1 MPINNIVVCK
11 AFRKWRYLHNNTKS
25 EKVMPHIQRFL
36 REHRE
41 KIDAIDDTILRLLK
55 ERKEIALEIL
65 DTKVKNTLPIYVPK
79 REQEKIDAFR
89 EKAVSNGLDPEWAED
104 FLRMIMSSSRA
115 SQSMSNFPR
124 STTDEKTIL
133 YVGGTG
139 GMGSLYGR
147 MTSASGYKVR
157 VLDKDDWDQVESLTD
172 GVDLVVVTVPI
183 HITESI
189 ISRLIPYLKPG
200 TVLTD
205 FTSNKARVLEH
216 MMREWDGPVIG
227 LHPMHGPDVANLSRQ
242 LMLVC
247 EGRDADAGRWFLDQF
262 ELWGLRVK
270 YVDPAKHDHAMHLIQ
285 GLRHFVALLHGS
297 FMQKYDLKPE
307 DMIDFSSP
315 IYRAELMMTGRI
327 FAQDPELYADIVFA
341 NAERIDLLES
351 FRQHHNYLAEM
362 VVNGDKEQFVKVFS
376 DITNFFGDF
385 APQALHESG
394 YLINRL
400 ADRFA

>member
-1 MPINNIVVCK
+1 
-11 AFRKWRYLHNNTKS
+11 
-25 EKVMPHIQRFL
+25 MPHIQRFL
-36 REHRE
+36 NEHRE
-41 KIDAIDDTILRLLK
+41 KIDVIDNKILDLLK
-55 ERKEIALEIL
+55 ERKEIALEVL
-65 DTKVKNTLPIYVPK
+65 KTKVENTLPIYVPA
-79 REQEKIDAFR
+79 REQEKIISFR
-89 EKAVSNGLDPEWAED
+89 EKAITNGLDAEWAED
-104 FLRMIMSSSRA
+104 FVRMIMSSSRA
-115 SQSMSNFPR
+115 SQSMSSFPR
-124 STTDEKTIL
+124 ATSEVKTIL
-133 YVGGTG
+133 YVGGSG
-139 GMGSLYGR
+139 AMGSLYSR
-147 MTSASGYKVR
+147 ITAASGYNVR
-157 VLDKDDWDQVESLTD
+157 ILDKDDWSRVAELTD

-183 HITESI
+183 HITEDV
-189 ISRLIPYLKPG
+189 ISRLAPHLKSG

-205 FTSNKARVLEH
+205 FTSNKATVLQH
-216 MMREWDGPVIG
+216 MMRVWDGPVIG
-227 LHPMHGPDVANLSRQ
+227 LHPMHGPDVSNLSRQ

-247 EGRDADAGRWFLDQF
+247 DGRNMEAGKWFTDQF

-270 YVDPAKHDHAMHLIQ
+270 YVEPAKHDHAMHLIQ

-297 FMQKYDLKPE
+297 FMQKFDLKPE

-341 NAERIDLLES
+341 NAERIDQLES
-351 FRQHHNYLAEM
+351 FRQHHNYLAQM

-376 DITNFFGDF
+376 DITHFFGDF

>member
-1 MPINNIVVCK
+1 
-11 AFRKWRYLHNNTKS
+11 
-25 EKVMPHIQRFL
+25 MPHIQRFL
-36 REHRE
+36 KEHRE
-41 KIDAIDDTILRLLK
+41 KIDVIDNKILDLLK
-55 ERKEIALEIL
+55 ERKEIALEVL
-65 DTKVKNTLPIYVPK
+65 KTKVENTLPIYVPA
-79 REQEKIDAFR
+79 REQEKIISFR
-89 EKAVSNGLDPEWAED
+89 EKAITNGLDAEWAED
-104 FLRMIMSSSRA
+104 FVRMIMSSSRA
-115 SQSMSNFPR
+115 SQSMSSFPR
-124 STTDEKTIL
+124 ATSEVKTIL
-133 YVGGTG
+133 YVGGSG
-139 GMGSLYGR
+139 AMGSLYSR
-147 MTSASGYKVR
+147 ITAASGYNVR
-157 VLDKDDWDQVESLTD
+157 ILEKDDWSRVAELTD

-183 HITESI
+183 HITEDV
-189 ISRLIPYLKPG
+189 ISRLAPHLKSE

-205 FTSNKARVLEH
+205 FTSNKATVLQH
-216 MMREWDGPVIG
+216 MMRVWDGPVIG

-247 EGRDADAGRWFLDQF
+247 DGRNMEAGKWFTDQF

-270 YVDPAKHDHAMHLIQ
+270 YVEPAKHDHAMHLIQ

-297 FMQKYDLKPE
+297 FMQKFDLKPE

-341 NAERIDLLES
+341 NAERIDQLEA
-351 FRQHHNYLAEM
+351 FRQHHNYLAQM

-376 DITNFFGDF
+376 DITHFFGDF

>member
-1 MPINNIVVCK
+1 
-11 AFRKWRYLHNNTKS
+11 
-25 EKVMPHIQRFL
+25 MPHIQRFL
-36 REHRE
+36 NEHRE
-41 KIDAIDDTILRLLK
+41 KIDVIDNKILDLLK
-55 ERKEIALEIL
+55 ERKEIALEVL
-65 DTKVKNTLPIYVPK
+65 KTKVENTLPIYVPA
-79 REQEKIDAFR
+79 REQEKIISFR
-89 EKAVSNGLDPEWAED
+89 EKAITNGLDAEWAED
-104 FLRMIMSSSRA
+104 FVRMIMSSSRA
-115 SQSMSNFPR
+115 SQSMSSFPR
-124 STTDEKTIL
+124 ATSEVKTIL
-133 YVGGTG
+133 YVGGSG
-139 GMGSLYGR
+139 AMGSLYSR
-147 MTSASGYKVR
+147 ITAASGYNVR
-157 VLDKDDWDQVESLTD
+157 ILDKDDWSRVAELTE

-183 HITESI
+183 HITEDV
-189 ISRLIPYLKPG
+189 ISRLAPHLKSG

-205 FTSNKARVLEH
+205 FTSNKATVLQH
-216 MMREWDGPVIG
+216 MMRVWDGPVIG
-227 LHPMHGPDVANLSRQ
+227 LHPMHGPDVSNLSRQ

-247 EGRDADAGRWFLDQF
+247 DGRNMEAGKWFTDQF

-270 YVDPAKHDHAMHLIQ
+270 YVEPAKHDHAMHLIQ

-297 FMQKYDLKPE
+297 FMQKFDLKPE

-341 NAERIDLLES
+341 NAERIDQLES
-351 FRQHHNYLAEM
+351 FRQHHNYLAQM

-376 DITNFFGDF
+376 DITHFFGDF

>member
-1 MPINNIVVCK
+1 
-11 AFRKWRYLHNNTKS
+11 
-25 EKVMPHIQRFL
+25 MPHIQRFL
-36 REHRE
+36 QEHRE
-41 KIDAIDDTILRLLK
+41 KIDAIDDKILDLLK
-55 ERKEIALEIL
+55 ERKEIVLDVLE
-65 DTKVKNTLPIYVPK
+65 TKVKNTLPIYVPN
-79 REQEKIDAFR
+79 REREKIDSFR
-89 EKAVSNGLDPEWAED
+89 QKAEDHGLDADWAED

-115 SQSMSNFPR
+115 SQSMSNFPKA
-124 STTDEKTIL
+124 TTEEKTIL
-133 YVGGTG
+133 YVGGSG

-147 MTSASGYKVR
+147 ISSASGYHVR
-157 VLDKDDWDQVESLTD
+157 TLDKNDWHKVAELTD

-183 HITESI
+183 HITEDV
-189 ISRLIPYLKPG
+189 ISRLVPHLKPG

-205 FTSNKARVLEH
+205 FTSNKATVLKH
-216 MMREWDGPVIG
+216 MLSVWDGPVIG

-247 EGRDADAGRWFLDQF
+247 EGRDATAGSWFLEQF

-376 DITNFFGDF
+376 DITHFFGDF